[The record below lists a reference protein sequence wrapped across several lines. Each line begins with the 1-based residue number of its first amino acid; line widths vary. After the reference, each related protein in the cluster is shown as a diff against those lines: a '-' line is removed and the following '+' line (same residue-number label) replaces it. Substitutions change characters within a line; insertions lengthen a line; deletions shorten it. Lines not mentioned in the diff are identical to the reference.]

1 MTKEQFFKAID
12 GVDDKLLKEA
22 LDFKSEYNDAQHAT
36 VYRLERSRSHL
47 WQIFAAAAASLAIVF
62 TLGFLFKYFSDNPQN
77 EPPAYSGN
85 HTENSSNDPDNSQSD
100 DSSDVQSTPNSDDS
114 QNDPPVYSDN
124 HTENSPDD
132 PDNSQSDDSSDTQST
147 TNESID
153 SLPHIVETKPLS
165 ENYMMDV
172 CFSEEDIG
180 SAAVSMRPVGISE
193 NQTVTAYLQ
202 TRIAQYSDDYSALSN
217 EDVTLRVF
225 VFADGNPIDFALEGS
240 DDYDKFHDIT
250 VKTHNGGDTVSV
262 TAITFKAD
270 PSMNTIS
277 FIGSFERIE
286 WFDQTKKDEFSI
298 YSGIISA
305 TAYNYEAAGSQPEN
319 GNLGM
324 YIETDTPAQSYLQM
338 STSSEYYDEGM
349 GAGYKGQFLQDSS
362 LYIKFKVG
370 VDRPYYLVVLQ
381 NDEPAAVF
389 DSQYSVAVT
398 CHENLYMYEIKQSD
412 LEILDKN
419 IIQAVAVPAAPSTD
433 ADYKF
438 LATQKEGYYKGF
450 AEDAYD

>member
-12 GVDDKLLKEA
+12 GADDKFLKEA
-22 LDFKSEYNDAQHAT
+22 LDFKSDYNDAQHGS
-36 VYRLERSRSHL
+36 VYRPEHRRSRL
-47 WQIFAAAAASLAIVF
+47 WQVFAALTASLAVVF
-62 TLGFLFKYFSDNPQN
+62 SLGFLIISVSDIQENK
-77 EPPAYSGN
+77 PPVYSGN
-85 HTENSSNDPDNSQSD
+85 HTDNSPNNPDNSQSGS
-100 DSSDVQSTPNSDDS
+100 SSDIPFTP
-114 QNDPPVYSDN
+114 
-124 HTENSPDD
+124 HEG
-132 PDNSQSDDSSDTQST
+132 
-147 TNESID
+147 IA

-202 TRIAQYSDDYSALSN
+202 TRIAQYSGDYSALTDEG

-240 DDYDKFHDIT
+240 EDYDQFHDIT

-286 WFDQTKKDEFSI
+286 WFDLTKKDEFSI

-305 TAYNYEAAGSQPEN
+305 TAYNYEADGNQPEN

-324 YIETDTPAQSYLQM
+324 YAEAATPAQSYLQM
-338 STSSEYYDEGM
+338 STSSAYYDEGM

-362 LYIKFKVG
+362 LYIKFKG
-370 VDRPYYLVVLQ
+370 GFGRPYYLIVLQ

-389 DSQYSVAVT
+389 DGQYSVMVT
-398 CHENLYMYEIKQSD
+398 CHENLYMYEVKQSD

-419 IIQAVAVPAAPSTD
+419 ITQAVAIPAAPSTD

-438 LATQKEGYYKGF
+438 FATQKEGYYKVF
-450 AEDAYD
+450 PKDE

>member
-12 GVDDKLLKEA
+12 GVEDKYLKEA
-22 LDFKSEYNDAQHAT
+22 LDFKSEYNGAQRTTANRSKHRRRPLLRILAAT
-36 VYRLERSRSHL
+36 AVN
-47 WQIFAAAAASLAIVF
+47 LAVVSALVF
-62 TLGFLFKYFSDNPQN
+62 FIKSV
-77 EPPAYSGN
+77 
-85 HTENSSNDPDNSQSD
+85 PDNHG
-100 DSSDVQSTPNSDDS
+100 NE
-114 QNDPPVYSDN
+114 PPVYSDN
-124 HTENSPDD
+124 HTENSTND
-132 PDNSQSDDSSDTQST
+132 PDNSQSNNSSDIQST
-147 TNESID
+147 PNEGID
-153 SLPHIVETKPLS
+153 SLPHIVETKPLT

-172 CFSEEDIG
+172 CFSEEELG

-202 TRIAQYSDDYSALSN
+202 TRIAQYSDDYSALTD

-225 VFADGNPIDFALEGS
+225 VFADGKPIDFALDGT

-250 VKTHNGGDTVSV
+250 VRTHDGGDTVSV
-262 TAITFKAD
+262 TAITFNAD
-270 PSMNTIS
+270 PSMHTIS

-324 YIETDTPAQSYLQM
+324 YIEADTPAQSYLQM
-338 STSSEYYDEGM
+338 STSSEYYEEGM

-362 LYIKFKVG
+362 LYIKFKG
-370 VDRPYYLVVLQ
+370 GFDRPYYLIVLQ

-389 DSQYSVAVT
+389 DGQYSVSVT
-398 CHENLYMYEIKQSD
+398 CHDNLYMYEVKQSE

-419 IIQAVAVPAAPSTD
+419 ITQAIAVPAAPGTD

-438 LATQKEGYYKGF
+438 FATQKEGYYKGF
-450 AEDAYD
+450 AEDAFVVNADGEKADG